1 MFLKV
6 KDVAKRYN
14 IATSTVRTAV
24 KLGMFPRPLQIGKT
38 MRWNLE
44 TLQAYEKAA
53 YQGIN
58 AYDAQIDDMTD
69 AEFESYEQDKGR
81 TE

>member
-24 KLGMFPRPLQIGKT
+24 RLGMFPKPLQIGKT

-58 AYDAQIDDMTD
+58 AYDAQIDNMTE

>member
-24 KLGMFPRPLQIGKT
+24 RLGMFPKPLQIGKT

-44 TLQAYEKAA
+44 TLHAYEKAA

-58 AYDAQIDDMTD
+58 AYDAQIDNMTE